1 MLVLNKPSGPGAESF
16 VARMDL
22 MRSSFLGGD
31 VRPNLNLSFIL
42 FKVGCPLRVIFDR
55 GLKPKLSRGKHGS

>member
-16 VARMDL
+16 VARIDI
-22 MRSSFLGGD
+22 MRSAFLGGD

-42 FKVGCPLRVIFDR
+42 FKVGCPLRVTF
-55 GLKPKLSRGKHGS
+55 SRG